1 MEGIDEGSPG
11 RYPDAGGGDAN
22 KVIPDIPKIKAHWER
37 RSDPIPYLM
46 VPLSNGEVIRYNAEI
61 KHPGYVKAVENIKN
75 LEGYKYGR

>member
-1 MEGIDEGSPG
+1 M
-11 RYPDAGGGDAN
+11 N
-22 KVIPDIPKIKAHWER
+22 KVIPDIPKIKAHWDR

>member
-1 MEGIDEGSPG
+1 M
-11 RYPDAGGGDAN
+11 N

>member
-1 MEGIDEGSPG
+1 VTKI
-11 RYPDAGGGDAN
+11 
-22 KVIPDIPKIKAHWER
+22 IPDIPKIKAHWEH

-46 VPLSNGEVIRYNAEI
+46 VPLSNGDVVRYNAEI

>member
-1 MEGIDEGSPG
+1 M
-11 RYPDAGGGDAN
+11 N

-37 RSDPIPYLM
+37 RSDPLPYLM

>member
-1 MEGIDEGSPG
+1 M
-11 RYPDAGGGDAN
+11 N
-22 KVIPDIPKIKAHWER
+22 KIIPDIPKIKAHWER

>member
-1 MEGIDEGSPG
+1 M
-11 RYPDAGGGDAN
+11 N

-61 KHPGYVKAVENIKN
+61 KHPAFQKAILNIRNIKT
-75 LEGYKYGR
+75 GYERKEKA